1 MALRMLIGPLDRAL
15 SPHISA
21 TVPFQSYLEEEIMAI
36 RHIRG
41 LFAVVAMTLA
51 TMAFPH
57 QAESQGPAGTVWTQ
71 LEAVYDWAD
80 AEGYSTRNYIIG
92 KLDEDEKDTWTM
104 TLYGGNDYLIIGA
117 CDGDCGDLDIA
128 LLDEYDNTVARD
140 TETDDVP
147 VVELSL
153 KNQGRYQIQVTMY
166 SCSVEPCY
174 FGLGIF
180 YK

>member
-1 MALRMLIGPLDRAL
+1 MAN
-15 SPHISA
+15 
-21 TVPFQSYLEEEIMAI
+21 

-41 LFAVVAMTLA
+41 LIAIVTIVLA
-51 TMAFPH
+51 ALALPR
-57 QAESQGPAGTVWTQ
+57 QAQAQDAAGTVWSQ
-71 LEAVYDWAD
+71 LEAVYSWAD
-80 AEGYSTRNYIIG
+80 GEGYATRNYLIG
-92 KLDEDEKDTWTM
+92 KLDEEETDTWTM

-117 CDGDCGDLDIA
+117 CDGDCGDLDITV
-128 LLDEYDNTVARD
+128 LDEYDNTIARD

-147 VVELSL
+147 VVQLDLEE
-153 KNQGRYQIQVTMY
+153 QGRYQIRVKMY

>member
-1 MALRMLIGPLDRAL
+1 
-15 SPHISA
+15 
-21 TVPFQSYLEEEIMAI
+21 MAI

-51 TMAFPH
+51 TMAFPS
-57 QAESQGPAGTVWTQ
+57 QARAQDAAGTVWSQ
-71 LEAVYDWAD
+71 LEAVYGWAD
-80 AEGYSTRNYIIG
+80 GEGYSTRNYLIG
-92 KLDEDEKDTWTM
+92 KLDKDETDTWTM
-104 TLYGGNDYLIIGA
+104 TLYGGNEYIIIGA

-128 LLDEYDNTVARD
+128 VLDEYDNPVAGD

-147 VVELSL
+147 VVELNL
-153 KNQGRYQIQVTMY
+153 EEQGRYQIKVTMY
-166 SCSVEPCY
+166 DCSVEPCY